1 MTRSYPVSRT
11 DRTDI
16 TPGDGIWAELDSL
29 AIDIFP
35 WQAYAVYKPV
45 TTARLLLCRD
55 RLAVRMQTDEK
66 PLLARAVTMN
76 DDVFLDSCMEFFV
89 QPDVDDPRYINFEF
103 NPFGTLLLGIG
114 PDRATRSR
122 VSVSTAAAA
131 GGSGLCI
138 GRFRSIFSGNT
149 VSWRSAGIS
158 GGISINAVTRRITRI
173 MGAGIRSA
181 FRHRIFTYLPF
192 SATSFCPAIR
202 STHSLSLILAAV

>member
-35 WQAYAVYKPV
+35 WHAYAVYKPV

-122 VSVSTAAAA
+122 VAAD
-131 GGSGLCI
+131 LR
-138 GRFRSIFSGNT
+138 RFRIDS
-149 VSWRSAGIS
+149 RCS
-158 GGISINAVTRRITRI
+158 GGIWTLYWEIPFDFLREHGFLEIRRNFRGNFYKCGDETDHPHYGCWNPVRLP
-173 MGAGIRSA
+173 APDFHVPA
-181 FRHRIFTYLPF
+181 FFGDF
-192 SATSFCPAIR
+192 V
-202 STHSLSLILAAV
+202 LSGHPVHTQS